1 MYSSL
6 VSKYIYVRCGV
17 DLFLADIAPGSVQSN
32 NQRATRVL
40 VPTGERAKKGGTSPS
55 AQRNPEWKVMHPQ
68 RGLWGPSRLPNVTP
82 GQQKVASSAK
92 LGSATPDQLM
102 LATPSMLENLTDSC
116 NQSAGQIYQKKS
128 EVMLVDKGLKPSL
141 EESSSQFA
149 SQDALLGETF
159 KKEQFYSAG
168 PQLTSQSKRLY
179 LFFDKLNCEVAYMFT
194 YQCTCAGDN
203 IGLTVDSRMD
213 STLSYLHSV
222 SLTAGDNFPANQGG
236 HDSHVNCQELEI
248 ADAAFDMD
256 AKYDASN
263 LSERGIREDRNQ
275 NQGEPLT
282 HCSVNG
288 SCVTA
293 VSIHS
298 GPTVQS
304 TQALESNKYASSVQ
318 MPESAVESS
327 GGVPSHVPQKQPAVA
342 TGVGD
347 WNPDDQQV
355 INSGTCANDKAVSG
369 TCSRL
374 PSEGLSANDQSTSGR
389 DGGGSRA
396 NKGEKE
402 RHKKSYDLNV
412 FFKVNGKLYQK
423 LGKIGSGGSS
433 EVHKVISAECSI
445 YALKKIKLKGRE
457 YPTAYGFCQEI
468 EYLNKLKGKSNIIQ
482 LIDYEVLFYHLISR
496 VTLVS
501 ISASLFGFLYK
512 GSITSH

>member
-6 VSKYIYVRCGV
+6 VSKYIYVRCGI
-17 DLFLADIAPGSVQSN
+17 DLFLADLAPGSVQSN

-55 AQRNPEWKVMHPQ
+55 AQRNPEGKVMHPQ

-92 LGSATPDQLM
+92 LDSATPDQLM
-102 LATPSMLENLTDSC
+102 LATPSMLGNLTDSC

-128 EVMLVDKGLKPSL
+128 EAMLVDKGLKPSL
-141 EESSSQFA
+141 EESSSRFA

-159 KKEQFYSAG
+159 KKEQFYSAD
-168 PQLTSQSKRLY
+168 PQLTSQSKGLY
-179 LFFDKLNCEVAYMFT
+179 LSFDKLNCEVAYMFS

-203 IGLTVDSRMD
+203 IGLTVYSRMD

-222 SLTAGDNFPANQGG
+222 SLMAGG
-236 HDSHVNCQELEI
+236 HDSRVNCQELES
-248 ADAAFDMD
+248 ANAAVDMD
-256 AKYDASN
+256 AKYDAVN
-263 LSERGIREDRNQ
+263 LSERGIKEVRNQ

-282 HCSVNG
+282 RCSVNG

-304 TQALESNKYASSVQ
+304 TRALESNQYASSVQ

-327 GGVPSHVPQKQPAVA
+327 GGVPSHGPQKQPAVA

-347 WNPDDQQV
+347 WNPGDQQV
-355 INSGTCANDKAVSG
+355 INSTSCANDKAVSG

-374 PSEGLSANDQSTSGR
+374 PSEGLSANDQSASGR

-402 RHKKSYDLNV
+402 RHKKSYDPNV

-496 VTLVS
+496 ITLVS